1 MATSKAQVV
10 FARFATAWRNDR
22 LGALALIS
30 AAISFGLF
38 AAPPFSSFNPN
49 MGLLTWPVQFSWYH
63 ENFGYTVGSLTS
75 IDLGLLVGGFS
86 IRLGYDYPGS
96 EPIRLWLYSG
106 WFDGWEVNRLLPA
119 IGAFLALAVIILLLR
134 RR

>member
-10 FARFATAWRNDR
+10 FARFATVWRNDR
-22 LGALALIS
+22 LGVLALIS

-38 AAPPFSSFNPN
+38 AAPPFSGSNPN
-49 MGLLTWPVQFSWYH
+49 MGLLTWPVQFSWDH
-63 ENFGYTVGSLTS
+63 KDFGYTLGSLTS
-75 IDLGLLVGGFS
+75 IDIGLLVGGFS
-86 IRLGYDYPGS
+86 IRLGYDFPGS

-106 WFDGWEVNRLLPA
+106 WFAGWEANRILPA
-119 IGAFLALAVIILLLR
+119 IAAFLALAFLLLLLR